1 MHVIDPERARSSN
14 TPCP

>member
-14 TPCP
+14 TPCL